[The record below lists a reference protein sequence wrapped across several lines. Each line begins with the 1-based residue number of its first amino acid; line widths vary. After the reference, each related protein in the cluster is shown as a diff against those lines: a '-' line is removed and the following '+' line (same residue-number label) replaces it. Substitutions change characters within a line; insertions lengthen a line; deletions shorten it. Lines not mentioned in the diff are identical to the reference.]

1 MFNYILFDLDNT
13 IYNYDNAHQKAINF
27 VFDKI
32 HDDFKVNKIELEI
45 SFKNEKKKYQQC
57 CYRQASSHNKF
68 IQIKKLLELYSLD
81 LSKVNYYYE
90 IYTKTFNES
99 IELYPNVLNFIK
111 FCKSKNIKMYILT
124 NNICRD
130 QLERLTHMNIIHFF
144 EKIYTSEEFGIE
156 KPDIKLFYYILSDI
170 GCNKD
175 EIVKIGD
182 NYLNDIEPLYLN
194 NIYSFWF
201 NCNNNNNFTIT
212 EKYIIFKDYTYL
224 LHFFKEYY
232 NECERFLNISDF
244 VGERFDLVQAG
255 GGNTSFKIRDLMFV
269 KSSGCCLTNMSV
281 NKDYVGVNF
290 INIKKQV
297 KDIHSHNK
305 KEREVQSK
313 NIVDSNKILLKK
325 YKPSIETTLHC
336 LTKKYTVHI
345 HPIQFNAISAL
356 PKCHDILNNLFR
368 DLEEEYCL
376 INYVTPGIDV
386 TLELLKKYKNE
397 NIIFLKNHGLVF
409 TSDNIKDLK
418 KIIHETISKLEHHL
432 DLNYFKYRFVNDISK
447 NLKEISKERKITY
460 LSENIYLDTFINSEP
475 DFNTVFTSFFPDKVV
490 YCGISYCNIDKENI
504 DKQINSYIDTYREI
518 PKIFILK
525 LNKYYLY
532 ISSSSINKCREIE
545 QVLVSHFM
553 CYQDNNIFL
562 DKKEINYL
570 NNWDAEKYRKLV

>member
-13 IYNYDNAHQKAINF
+13 IYDYNKAHQKAISC
-27 VFDKI
+27 VFDNMNN
-32 HDDFKVNKIELEI
+32 DFNINKEELEK

-57 CYRQASSHNKF
+57 CYRQAASHNKF
-68 IQIKKLLELYSLD
+68 IQIKKLLERYSLD
-81 LSKVNYYYE
+81 LSKVNYYYK
-90 IYTKTFNES
+90 IYTETFNAN
-99 IELYPNVLNFIK
+99 IELYPNVLNFIR
-111 FCKSKNIKMYILT
+111 FCKSRNIKMYILT
-124 NNICRD
+124 NNICSD
-130 QLERLTHMNIIHFF
+130 QLERLTHINIIHFF

-170 GCNKD
+170 GCGKD

-194 NIYSFWF
+194 DIYSFWF
-201 NCNNNNNFTIT
+201 NCNNDDNFTIT
-212 EKYIIFKDYTYL
+212 EKYVIFKDYVYL

-269 KSSGCCLTNMSV
+269 KSSGSCLANMSI
-281 NKDYVGVNF
+281 NKNYVGVNF

-345 HPIQFNAISAL
+345 HPIQFNAISGL
-356 PKCHDILNNLFR
+356 STCNDILNDLFK
-368 DLEEEYCL
+368 DLKQEYCL
-376 INYVTPGIDV
+376 IDYVTPGIDV
-386 TLELLKKYKNE
+386 TIELLKKYKNE

-409 TSDNIKDLK
+409 TSDNIEDLK
-418 KIIHETISKLEHHL
+418 RIIDETISKLEHHL
-432 DLNYFKYRFVNDISK
+432 ALNYFKYRIVNDISK

-460 LSENIYLDTFINSEP
+460 LSENIYLDTFINSKP
-475 DFNTVFTSFFPDKVV
+475 NLNNVFRSFFPDKVV

-504 DKQINSYIDTYREI
+504 DKQINLYIKTFKEI

-525 LNKYYLY
+525 LDKYYLY
-532 ISSSSINKCREIE
+532 ISSNSINKCREIE

-553 CYQDNNIFL
+553 CYKCNNIFL
-562 DKKEINYL
+562 NEKEIHYL

>member
-13 IYNYDNAHQKAINF
+13 IYNYDTAHQKAINF

-32 HDDFKVNKIELEI
+32 HDDFKINKMELEK

-281 NKDYVGVNF
+281 NKNYVGVNF

-297 KDIHSHNK
+297 KEIHSHNK

-368 DLEEEYCL
+368 DLEMEYCL

-418 KIIHETISKLEHHL
+418 KIIHETISNLEHHL

-525 LNKYYLY
+525 LNKLYLY

-553 CYQDNNIFL
+553 CYKDNNIFL